1 MKTDP
6 LKQFAQLR
14 QQLTDEKAQL
24 EARLAELTA
33 VLEPENIRIA
43 SSSLDK
49 LATEYLE
56 GTLLPPASRRGRRP
70 TGSTLERAL
79 KDRKKH
85 TMSAEGRARISAAA
99 KARWAK
105 LKRAK

>member
-1 MKTDP
+1 MKIDP
-6 LKQFAQLR
+6 LQQYTKLR
-14 QQLTDEKAQL
+14 RQLTDEKAQL
-24 EARLAELTA
+24 EARLAEINA

-56 GTLLPPASRRGRRP
+56 GALLVPASRRGRRP
-70 TGSTLERAL
+70 TGSTVEPPPL
-79 KDRKKH
+79 RKKQR

-105 LKRAK
+105 LKRSK